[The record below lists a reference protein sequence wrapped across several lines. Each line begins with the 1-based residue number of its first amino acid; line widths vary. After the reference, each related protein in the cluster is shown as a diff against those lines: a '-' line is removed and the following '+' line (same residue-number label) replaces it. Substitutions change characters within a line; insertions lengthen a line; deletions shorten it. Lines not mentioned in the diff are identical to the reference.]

1 MTEPRRCAVLTPIS
15 LGVMTDV
22 ARLILVRRSLQNGGS
37 VGVDKKMEAVGIV
50 GSVLFKINAIITG
63 DVIGYFFDF
72 DLMCL
77 S

>member
-1 MTEPRRCAVLTPIS
+1 VLTPIS

-22 ARLILVRRSLQNGGS
+22 ARLILVRRSLKNGGS